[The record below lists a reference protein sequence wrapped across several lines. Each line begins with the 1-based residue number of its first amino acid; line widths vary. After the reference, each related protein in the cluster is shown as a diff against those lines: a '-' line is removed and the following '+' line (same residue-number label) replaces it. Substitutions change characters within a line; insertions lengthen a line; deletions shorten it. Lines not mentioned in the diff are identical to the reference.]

1 MISSAGVLSAM
12 HKKVKELTSERQ
24 SRFNGMVRVASYYLV
39 EKVYD
44 SQDYFPW
51 LVNMIRNEM

>member
-1 MISSAGVLSAM
+1 M